1 MEQPPAAGP
10 AAAFAPVSAPGAH
23 AMTALV
29 VLRTL
34 LAHWRRHPVEL
45 ATLLAGLAMATALW
59 SGVQALNAEAR
70 TAYARA
76 AELLGGAGVASIA
89 AADGGRFPVAD
100 FVRLR
105 RAGWPVSPVLEGE
118 ITRDGARLRV
128 IGVEPLTL
136 PPAAGALD
144 LAPGRDRLG
153 AFLSPEGL
161 ALAAPGTPAPAGAP
175 PLAAA
180 DLPPDTLV
188 VDIAVAER
196 LLGAPGQLSRLILP
210 AGAARPLPPD
220 LARLEIRRPEAA
232 DDLAR
237 MTDSFHL
244 NLAAFGLLSF
254 LVGLLIVYGAIG
266 LAFEQRKPT
275 LRTLR
280 ACGVSARLLAA
291 TLLAELAGLALVAG
305 AAGVAGGYLLAAG
318 LMPDV
323 AASLRGLYGA
333 RVPGALGFHPGWW
346 AAGLAMS
353 VAGALAAGG
362 ASLVRAHGLPVLAV
376 ARPEAWAVAGAR
388 TIRRQAA
395 LAALAGAAAL
405 AAFAIDGGLRGGLAL
420 LGGLLLAAALA
431 LPALLGLLLGLG
443 ARAARAPLAAWAWA
457 DMRQQAGG
465 LSLALMALLVALA
478 VNVGVGTVVDSFRQT
493 FLGWLDQRLAAEVYV
508 TARDQAQADEI
519 AAWLDARGDVAARL
533 PILRVDARVA
543 GWPAEVMG
551 VADHATYR
559 DAWPML
565 ALAPDGWDR
574 LAAGQAAFVSEQLA
588 RRAGLGLGDALTLP
602 TPTGPW
608 RVAVAGLYP
617 DYGNPEGQ
625 ILAAAPAVAARW
637 PEAERRRFALRLDP
651 AAAPALVADLRAAFG
666 LDPGQATDQSAIKAA
681 SRQVFE
687 RTFAATAALSALT
700 LAVAGVALF
709 TSLLTLSA
717 ARLAQVAPV
726 WAIGVTRRRL
736 AALEIAK
743 TLALAALTAALALP
757 LGLAVAWTLTAVVN
771 VAAFGWRLPVLLF
784 PGQWASLF
792 ATALLTGLAAAAW
805 PAWRLGR
812 TEPAALLRSFSDDR

>member
-1 MEQPPAAGP
+1 MRARLAR
-10 AAAFAPVSAPGAH
+10 
-23 AMTALV
+23 ALV
-29 VLRTL
+29 VLAAL
-34 LAHWRRHPVEL
+34 AAHWRRRPVEL
-45 ATLLAGLAMATALW
+45 MTLLAGLAMATALW

-70 TAYARA
+70 AAYARA
-76 AELLGGAGVASIA
+76 AALLGGEAVASIA

-100 FVRLR
+100 FVALR

-118 ITRDGARLRV
+118 IARDGGRLRI

-136 PPAAGALD
+136 PPGADALGVAAD
-144 LAPGRDRLG
+144 RDRLA

-161 ALAAPGTPAPAGAP
+161 ALAAPGTPALAGAP

-180 DLPPDTLV
+180 DLPPDTIV
-188 VDIAVAER
+188 VDIAAAER
-196 LLGAPGQLSRLILP
+196 LLGATGQVSRLILP
-210 AGAARPLPPD
+210 AEAAARPLPPG
-220 LARLEIRRPEAA
+220 LARLELRRPEAA
-232 DDLAR
+232 DDLAG

-291 TLLAELAGLALVAG
+291 ALLAELIALALVAG
-305 AAGVAGGYLLAAG
+305 AAGVAGGYLLAAS

-362 ASLVRAHGLPVLAV
+362 ASLARAHGLPVLAV
-376 ARPEAWAVAGAR
+376 ARPEAWAAASAR
-388 TIRRQAA
+388 ATRRQAA
-395 LAALAGAAAL
+395 LAALAAAAAL
-405 AAFAIDGGLRGGLAL
+405 AAFLLDGGLRGGFAL

-431 LPALLGLLLGLG
+431 LPALLGLLLALG
-443 ARAARAPLAAWAWA
+443 ARLARGPLAAWAWA

-478 VNVGVGTVVDSFRQT
+478 VNVGVATMVDSFRQT

-508 TARDQAQADEI
+508 TARDPGQAAEV
-519 AAWLDARGDVAARL
+519 AAWLDARPEVAARL
-533 PILRVDARVA
+533 PILRIDARLA

-551 VADHATYR
+551 VAAGHPTYR
-559 DAWPML
+559 DAWPTL
-565 ALAPDGWDR
+565 ALAPGGWDR
-574 LAAGQAAFVSEQLA
+574 LAAGEAAFLSEQLA
-588 RRAGLGLGDALTLP
+588 RRAGLGLGDAATLA
-602 TPTGPW
+602 TPSGPW
-608 RVAVAGLYP
+608 RLEVAGLYP

-625 ILAAAPAVAARW
+625 VLAAAPAVAARW

-651 AAAPALVADLRAAFG
+651 EAAPALVADLRAAFG
-666 LDPGQATDQSAIKAA
+666 LDPGQATDQAAIKAA

-687 RTFAATAALSALT
+687 RTFAATAALSVLT
-700 LAVAGVALF
+700 LAVAGAALF

-726 WAIGVTRRRL
+726 WAVGVTRRRL
-736 AALEIAK
+736 AGLEIAK
-743 TLALAALTAALALP
+743 TLALAALTALLALP

-771 VAAFGWRLPVLLF
+771 VAAFGWRLPVLFF
-784 PGQWASLF
+784 PGRWAILF
-792 ATALLTGLAAAAW
+792 ATALVTALAAAAW
-805 PAWRLGR
+805 PAWRLRR